1 MPDSRVDELRQ
12 QLRALGYLD
21 AGVDRFVLGPARGA
35 RKPAAIALLA
45 SLRTGIIAALLLGP
59 SAAIGVGGRIP
70 GLITG
75 PRDAIVVAVYLG
87 ILFGAGV
94 AAAAFVASVLV
105 AAAAGDR
112 LAGRARALSRGAG
125 LVVAVGCLVY
135 LTLWWRTASIGWSA
149 PVWTAFALA
158 VAAAISMLLGHA
170 VSVTASAV
178 MMAGGA
184 TVLPPARG
192 RSTSWRMSFAA
203 GLMAFAGAAALLL
216 ITAPAPGGGDN
227 DAPPL
232 TVVSSGIRVELVA
245 IDGFDPVIFEQLVS
259 AGRLP
264 SLSTFARGATARMP
278 SPPDTD
284 PARDWTT
291 IATGQPAERH
301 GVRGLET
308 RRVAGVQGSVGSGG
322 PSRIGRAVRDAT
334 DLLRLTRPSV
344 ASLTERR
351 EKTVWEVAAD
361 AGLRTTV
368 IDWWATWPAESNG
381 SSRGIVLSDRA
392 TLRLERGGPLDAEI
406 APASLYDRLRAEWPA
421 VQAEASAEVSR
432 WLNGLPSHDADVR
445 AVLQRSAQI
454 DAIQLAL
461 ARRVSTPP
469 PDLVAIYLPGLDIA
483 QHALLG
489 AGTLPP
495 SMMAG
500 RVDALRSY
508 YVFLDRLLAFLAA
521 PPTDLLAVVVTQ
533 PGRVG
538 TPADGMLAL
547 SGTYAAPGVR
557 ADARPT
563 DVMPTVLHALGV
575 PLSRER
581 AGAPLV
587 TLFSG
592 EFRAKYPIRE
602 VARYG
607 RPSTTTASRTG
618 QALDQE
624 MIDRLRS
631 LGYIR

>member
-12 QLRALGYLD
+12 RLRALGYLD

-35 RKPAAIALLA
+35 RRPAVIALLA
-45 SLRTGIIAALLLGP
+45 SLRIGLIAALLLGP
-59 SAAIGVGGRIP
+59 SAAIGVGGRMP

-75 PRDAIVVAVYLG
+75 PRDASVVAVYMG
-87 ILFGAGV
+87 ILFGAAV
-94 AAAAFVASVLV
+94 AAAALVASLLV
-105 AAAAGDR
+105 AAAAGHR

-125 LVVAVGCLVY
+125 LVVAIACLVY
-135 LTLWWRTASIGWSA
+135 LTLWWRTASMGWSA

-158 VAAAISMLLGHA
+158 VAAAISVLLGHA
-170 VSVTASAV
+170 VNVTAFAV
-178 MMAGGA
+178 MMAGRTGLTPQTA
-184 TVLPPARG
+184 

-203 GLMAFAGAAALLL
+203 GLIAFAGAAALLL
-216 ITAPAPGGGDN
+216 ITARASGGGG

-232 TVVSSGIRVELVA
+232 TVVPSGLRVELVA
-245 IDGFDPVIFEQLVS
+245 IDGFDPVIFEQLAS
-259 AGRLP
+259 AGRVP
-264 SLSTFARGATARMP
+264 SLARLARGATARMS
-278 SPPDTD
+278 SPPATD

-291 IATGQPAERH
+291 IATGQPPERH
-301 GVRGLET
+301 GVHELET
-308 RRVAGVQGSVGSGG
+308 RRVAGVQGSVGSVG
-322 PSRIGRAVRDAT
+322 PSRIGRALRDAT

-351 EKTVWEVAAD
+351 EKTMWEVAED
-361 AGLRTTV
+361 AGLRTAV
-368 IDWWATWPAESNG
+368 IDWWATWPAESTG
-381 SSRGIVLSDRA
+381 GTRGIVLSDRA

-406 APASLYDRLRAEWPA
+406 APASLYDRLRSEWPG
-421 VQAEASAEVSR
+421 VQAESASEVAQ
-432 WLNGLPSHDADVR
+432 WLSGLPSSEADVR
-445 AVLQRSAQI
+445 AVLQRSAEI

-469 PDLVAIYLPGLDIA
+469 PDLLAIYLPGLDIA

-495 SMMAG
+495 SVMAG
-500 RVDALRSY
+500 RLDALRSY

-521 PPTDLLAVVVTQ
+521 PAPDLLAAIVTQ

-547 SGTYAAPGVR
+547 SGPHTAAGVR
-557 ADARPT
+557 VDARPT

-575 PLSRER
+575 PISLDL

-587 TLFSG
+587 NVFSG
-592 EFRAKYPIRE
+592 EFRAKYPVRE
-602 VARYG
+602 VATYG
-607 RPSTTTASRTG
+607 RPSTITLSRTG
-618 QALDQE
+618 QPLDQE

>member
-1 MPDSRVDELRQ
+1 M
-12 QLRALGYLD
+12 
-21 AGVDRFVLGPARGA
+21 
-35 RKPAAIALLA
+35 
-45 SLRTGIIAALLLGP
+45 
-59 SAAIGVGGRIP
+59 
-70 GLITG
+70 
-75 PRDAIVVAVYLG
+75 
-87 ILFGAGV
+87 
-94 AAAAFVASVLV
+94 
-105 AAAAGDR
+105 
-112 LAGRARALSRGAG
+112 AGRSP
-125 LVVAVGCLVY
+125 AVPAPSTG
-135 LTLWWRTASIGWSA
+135 RT
-149 PVWTAFALA
+149 
-158 VAAAISMLLGHA
+158 
-170 VSVTASAV
+170 
-178 MMAGGA
+178 
-184 TVLPPARG
+184 
-192 RSTSWRMSFAA
+192 TSWRMSFAA
-203 GLMAFAGAAALLL
+203 GLIAFAGAAALLL
-216 ITAPAPGGGDN
+216 VTAPAAGRGDV

-232 TVVSSGIRVELVA
+232 TVVPSGLRVELVA
-245 IDGFDPVIFEQLVS
+245 IDGFDPVIFEQLES

-264 SLSTFARGATARMP
+264 SLSTLARGATARMR
-278 SPPDTD
+278 SPAESD

-301 GVRGLET
+301 GVRELET
-308 RRVAGVQGSVGSGG
+308 RRVAGVQGSVASVG
-322 PSRIGRAVRDAT
+322 PSRIGRALSDAT

-344 ASLTERR
+344 ASLIERR
-351 EKTVWEVAAD
+351 EKTMWEVAAD
-361 AGLRTTV
+361 AGLRTAV

-381 SSRGIVLSDRA
+381 GTRGIVLSDRA

-432 WLNGLPSHDADVR
+432 SLNDVPSQDPDVR

-454 DAIQLAL
+454 DALQIAL

-469 PDLVAIYLPGLDIA
+469 PDLMAIYLPGLDIA

-521 PPTDLLAVVVTQ
+521 PPPDLLAVIVTQ
-533 PGRVG
+533 PGRVE

-547 SGTYAAPGVR
+547 SGTYAEPGVR
-557 ADARPT
+557 IDARPT
-563 DVMPTVLHALGV
+563 EVMPTVLHALGV
-575 PLSRER
+575 PISREL

-592 EFRAKYPIRE
+592 EFRSKYPIRE

-618 QALDQE
+618 QPLDQE